1 MNQPDD
7 QQIYV
12 GVMTGTSI
20 DGLDIAAIRLT
31 RELPESSATGS
42 LSRVEFVAAADYP
55 LPSELRDDITTLAR
69 NSELSWQ
76 TFGRVDAALGDLTG
90 KLVNQFLHDHSIAK
104 ETVRAI
110 GSHGQTVHHSPDSV
124 PAFTVQIGD
133 ASRICEA
140 TGLQVVSDF
149 RRADIA
155 AGGQGAPLVPAFHE
169 VLFARNDN
177 RARSVCN
184 IGGIANVTLLPAQ
197 KADPVTGF
205 DTGPGN
211 TLLDAWC
218 KKHNNLPYDANGAW
232 GATGKSS
239 AMLLSALL
247 GDPYVQRE
255 PPKSTGVEHYN
266 LKWLEDQCSQ
276 LELSAVDV
284 QATLTEFT
292 ARTIVNSV
300 RASQPDCSELIVC
313 GGGRRNLHLMNELT
327 RLSAWPVVN
336 CDTFSPGSSA
346 NSEYSRA
353 GINGDALEAA
363 AFAWLASQTLAGLP
377 GNVPSVTGAR
387 KAVLLGT
394 ITQPS

>member
-1 MNQPDD
+1 MKPTDNQP
-7 QQIYV
+7 IFV

-31 RELPESSATGS
+31 PDSKHAL
-42 LSRVEFVAAADYP
+42 EFLAAAQYP
-55 LPSELRDDITTLAR
+55 LPDELRSDITTLAR

-76 TFGRVDAALGDLTG
+76 TFGRVDTALGELTG
-90 KLVNQFLHDHSIAK
+90 ALVNQFLDESGIPK
-104 ETVRAI
+104 ESVAAI

-140 TGLQVVSDF
+140 TGLAVVSDF

-155 AGGQGAPLVPAFHE
+155 AGGQGAPLVPAFHN
-169 VLFARNDN
+169 VLFARGDN
-177 RARSVCN
+177 HARAVCN
-184 IGGIANVTLLPAQ
+184 IGGIGNVTLLPALSTN
-197 KADPVTGF
+197 PVTGF

-218 KKHNNLPYDANGAW
+218 QKHNNRPYDKDGAW
-232 GATGKSS
+232 AATGTSS

-266 LKWLEDQCSQ
+266 LKWLEDQITDTQ
-276 LELSAVDV
+276 LTPVDV

-300 RASQPDCSELIVC
+300 RASQPDCKQLIVC
-313 GGGRRNLHLMNELT
+313 GGGRRNLHLMNELS

-336 CDTFSPGSSA
+336 CDTFSLDESA
-346 NSEYSRA
+346 PHSHK
-353 GINGDALEAA
+353 IDGDALEAA

-377 GNVPSVTGAR
+377 GNVPTVTGAR
-387 KAVLLGT
+387 KAVRLGT
-394 ITQPS
+394 VTQPL